1 VAEPALLAVA
11 HGTRDPA
18 GPAAVRELLAR
29 VRAMRPGLRVAEAY
43 GELAEPSLE
52 DAAASLGGGPAVVVP
67 LLLARG
73 YHALA
78 DFPGRAARVL
88 PGAVAA
94 RPLGPDPLL
103 AHALAGRLA
112 DGGAG
117 GAVGS
122 AVGSAEGTAVN
133 VNPVRPD
140 AVVLGAAGSADPAGI
155 ADVREAARLL
165 ARRLG
170 RPVRHGFVAA
180 GGPVL
185 DEVVADLRRE
195 GARRVAVASYLL
207 APGRF
212 HDRAAAC
219 GADATAPP
227 LGAHPAVA
235 RLVLRRYD
243 EARSRAAAR
252 VPAFAS

>member
-1 VAEPALLAVA
+1 MAEPALLAVA

-18 GPAAVRELLAR
+18 GPAAVRALLAR

-52 DAAASLGGGPAVVVP
+52 DAAAALGGGPVVLVP

-78 DFPGRAARVL
+78 DFPGRAARLL
-88 PGAVAA
+88 PGAVAS

-103 AHALAGRLA
+103 AHALADRLAGRLT
-112 DGGAG
+112 GCLSGRSPIG
-117 GAVGS
+117 I
-122 AVGSAEGTAVN
+122 
-133 VNPVRPD
+133 PPRPD
-140 AVVLGAAGSADPAGI
+140 AVVLGAAGSADPAGT
-155 ADVREAARLL
+155 ADAREAARLL

-185 DEVVADLRRE
+185 DEVVADLRRG

-212 HDRAAAC
+212 HDRIAAC
-219 GADATAPP
+219 GADAAAPP
-227 LGAHPAVA
+227 IGAHPAAA

-243 EARSRAAAR
+243 EARSGAAAPVR
-252 VPAFAS
+252 AQVSRPVS